1 MAGSFGY
8 GPLLGKPVIKPA
20 FPLSGQCAG
29 LISTLRISVCCA
41 AGGGGSHH
49 RLQLKACALH
59 PMQAEV
65 SPRSSSIM

>member
-41 AGGGGSHH
+41 AEGGGLPSPS
-49 RLQLKACALH
+49 A
-59 PMQAEV
+59 AEGLCV
-65 SPRSSSIM
+65 APRAG

>member
-41 AGGGGSHH
+41 AEGASHH